1 MRGRLQRGYRE
12 PVDHLDHADVAGT
25 GAQGRA
31 QDRPGRDPGRLVDA
45 RVEAGV
51 AGGVLDQGRPILM
64 KHPARDADVRG
75 KADLV
80 ERAGC
85 RLPAGRLAGH
95 REKQPTSLLVEQQHG
110 AALGPEQLAYPLRRV
125 AEQRV
130 EVGEGRDRVRD
141 VVEELQTV
149 GGQADQSRTTAYIRG
164 GSCPTPGP
172 GAWHW

>member
-1 MRGRLQRGYRE
+1 
-12 PVDHLDHADVAGT
+12 
-25 GAQGRA
+25 
-31 QDRPGRDPGRLVDA
+31 
-45 RVEAGV
+45 
-51 AGGVLDQGRPILM
+51 M

-125 AEQRV
+125 AEAVVATILRSL
-130 EVGEGRDRVRD
+130 RNVR
-141 VVEELQTV
+141 T
-149 GGQADQSRTTAYIRG
+149 RTS
-164 GSCPTPGP
+164 GSGTSG
-172 GAWHW
+172 